1 MNVLLINILSGI
13 IILIIFLLIMIFD
26 YKNSKKKIAQIKFIC
41 LSGILVALSLSL
53 NTTGGFILKAVLPY
67 KIFEIK
73 LGGFILVLTGFFC
86 GGLLGFISGLA
97 SDFLG
102 LLFMT
107 DGTPCL
113 FFTLTSILWCILP
126 YYLVLNF
133 SKIYYSKKTIYW
145 YLPIAYAMTSLIISG
160 SDPIILKILYSLP
173 LPLWSMYLPRIIKF
187 SIDLVVNVFLIISC
201 YLSLRKILNL
211 ENQFKRNYFATD
223 PQSLQY
229 NKIYKN

>member
-1 MNVLLINILSGI
+1 MNLLLVNIISGI

-26 YKNSKKKIAQIKFIC
+26 RKDSKKKITQIKFIC
-41 LSGILVALSLSL
+41 LSGVLVALALSL
-53 NTTGGFILKAVLPY
+53 NTTGGFILKTFLPY

-73 LGGFILVLTGFFC
+73 LGCFLLILTGFFC
-86 GGLLGFISGLA
+86 GGLLAFISGFA

-102 LLFMT
+102 LLFISN
-107 DGTPCL
+107 GTPCL
-113 FFTLTSILWCILP
+113 FFTLTSILWSVLP

-145 YLPIAYAMTSLIISG
+145 YVPVAYFITSLIISG
-160 SDPIILKILYSLP
+160 TDPIILKILYSLP

-187 SIDLVVNVFLIISC
+187 PIELIINVFLIISC
-201 YLSLRKILNL
+201 YLSLRKTLNL
-211 ENQFKRNYFATD
+211 ENQFKKHYFATD

-229 NKIYKN
+229 NKVYKI

>member
-1 MNVLLINILSGI
+1 MEVLLVNIISGI
-13 IILIIFLLIMIFD
+13 VILIIFFLIMIFD
-26 YKNSKKKIAQIKFIC
+26 YKDSKKKITQIKFIC
-41 LSGILVALSLSL
+41 LSAILVALALSL
-53 NTTGGFILKAVLPY
+53 NTTGGFILKTILPY

-73 LGGFILVLTGFFC
+73 LGSFILVLTSFFC
-86 GGLLGFISGLA
+86 GGIFGFISGFA

-102 LLFMT
+102 LLFIS

-113 FFTLTSILWCILP
+113 FFTLTSILWSILP

-133 SKIYYSKKTIYW
+133 SKIYYGKKTIYW

-160 SDPIILKILYSLP
+160 SNPIILKILYSLP

-187 SIDLVVNVFLIISC
+187 PIDLIVNVFLIISC
-201 YLSLRKILNL
+201 YLSLRKTLNL

-229 NKIYKN
+229 NKIYEK